1 MHFFVSI
8 RRDITKIGATDS
20 LLSVQ
25 INNSV
30 EIKYNK
36 NCVSIVALLLE
47 FVKAQTCRNS
57 YATCRFC
64 VTGLKLKCVEHIVT
78 TAFTGIN

>member
-8 RRDITKIGATDS
+8 TRDITEIGATDS

-25 INNSV
+25 TNNGV

-47 FVKAQTCRNS
+47 FVKARTCRNS

-64 VTGLKLKCVEHIVT
+64 VTGLRLNCVKHIVT
-78 TAFTGIN
+78 TAFSGIS